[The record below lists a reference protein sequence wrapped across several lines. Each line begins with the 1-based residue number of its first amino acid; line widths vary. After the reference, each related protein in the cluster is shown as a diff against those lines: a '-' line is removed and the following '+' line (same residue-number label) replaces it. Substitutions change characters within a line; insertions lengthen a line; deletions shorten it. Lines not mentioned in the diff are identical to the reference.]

1 MECELIFGAEYFLPT
16 LINNQRS
23 TQLSPLCRSVAGY
36 RGVFSLSILLH
47 LLALLYTAF
56 RFPLDT
62 RTPDT
67 G

>member
-1 MECELIFGAEYFLPT
+1 MRLAKLWPEKQHSKT
-16 LINNQRS
+16 L
-23 TQLSPLCRSVAGY
+23 LSLLCCSVAGY

-47 LLALLYTAF
+47 LLALLYTAV